1 MQEFFRYFVEGI
13 DPVNIILTVNALPN
27 LPWYNILFVAFVIAP
42 LVRFQ
47 GPMIALWLANLLV
60 PHRLFPEPPQR
71 RPGPLPLVS
80 VVIAGRNEA
89 AGIAGTIRSLLA
101 CSYPRMEIIFV
112 DDCSTDDTFEIA
124 GSFVGTG
131 HVRCF
136 RAATHS
142 GKPSCLNIG
151 IQRARGEYIM
161 IVDADA
167 DVQIG
172 AIHEMLIPFDDP
184 RVGAVT
190 AHLRVRNA
198 RDTLITR
205 MQEIEYAFNVAASRL
220 WRSHLGILS
229 IIAGAGGMF
238 RAGAI
243 RSLGGYD
250 TGLGD
255 DTDLTMRLRKAG
267 WRLVFAPYA
276 VIWVDCPAT
285 WRGLIRQRSRWE
297 RNMIKIRLRK
307 QIDILRV
314 SLFGF
319 SNFLMMADQILVR
332 FLLPLA
338 FLAGLFWYIAT
349 DPFIT
354 SRILTFMYWIHV
366 WETLLRML
374 AANDV
379 LGVPRLAALP
389 LAPLVPLYRL
399 GLKLS
404 LMPAIVKEMLR
415 IGLRHGYV
423 PEKIWRQTP
432 HW

>member
-1 MQEFFRYFVEGI
+1 MQEFFRYFAEGI
-13 DPVNIILTVNALPN
+13 DPLNIIRTVNAVPN
-27 LPWYNILFVAFVIAP
+27 LPWYNVLFVAFVIAP
-42 LVRFQ
+42 LVRYQ
-47 GPMIALWLANLLV
+47 GPMIGLWLANLLI
-60 PHRLFPEPPQR
+60 PSRLFPNPPR
-71 RPGPLPLVS
+71 VGSVLPLVS
-80 VVIAGRNEA
+80 VVIAGRNES
-89 AGIAGTIRSLLA
+89 AGIAGTIRSLLG
-101 CSYPRMEIIFV
+101 CSYPNLEIIFV
-112 DDCSTDDTFEIA
+112 DDCSTDGTYDIARTFT
-124 GSFVGTG
+124 GTG

-136 RAATHS
+136 RAASHS

-151 IQRARGEYIM
+151 IQRSRGEFIM

-172 AIHEMLIPFDDP
+172 AIHEMLVPFSDP
-184 RVGAVT
+184 RVGGVT

-198 RDTLITR
+198 RDTLVTR

-220 WRSHLGILS
+220 WRSHLGMLS

-238 RAGAI
+238 RGSAL
-243 RSLGGYD
+243 RQLGGFD

-267 WRLVFAPYA
+267 WLLRFAPYA
-276 VIWVDCPAT
+276 VIWVDCPPS

-307 QIDILRV
+307 QIDIMRI
-314 SLFGF
+314 SLFGA
-319 SNFLMMADQILVR
+319 SNFIMMLDQVLVR
-332 FLLPLA
+332 FLSPLA
-338 FLAGLFWYIAT
+338 FLVGLMWYMAT

-354 SRILTFMYWIHV
+354 SRILTFMFWIHV
-366 WETLLRML
+366 WETVLRML

-379 LGVPRLAALP
+379 LGVPRLACLP
-389 LAPLVPLYRL
+389 LAPVLPLYRMAL
-399 GLKLS
+399 RLCL
-404 LMPAIVKEMLR
+404 LPAIVKEFLR

-423 PEKIWRQTP
+423 PEKIWRETP

>member
-1 MQEFFRYFVEGI
+1 MQEFLRYFVEGI
-13 DPVNIILTVNALPN
+13 DPFNIIRSVNALPS
-27 LPWYNILFVAFVIAP
+27 LPWYNALFVLCVIGP
-42 LVRFQ
+42 LVRYQ
-47 GPMIALWLANLLV
+47 GPIVALWLANLVV
-60 PHRLFPEPPQR
+60 PHRLFPPPPRSMVQ
-71 RPGPLPLVS
+71 PPLVS

-89 AGIAGTIRSLLA
+89 AGIAGTIRSLLG
-101 CSYPRMEIIFV
+101 CSYPRLEIIVV
-112 DDCSTDDTFEIA
+112 DDCSTDDTFSIA
-124 GSFVGTG
+124 RSFEGTG
-131 HVRCF
+131 HVRCY

-151 IQRARGEYIM
+151 IQRARGEFIM

-184 RVGAVT
+184 KVGAVT

-198 RDTLITR
+198 RDSFVTR
-205 MQEIEYAFNVAASRL
+205 MQEIEYAFNVATSRL

-238 RAGAI
+238 RAGAL
-243 RSLGGYD
+243 RLLGGYD

-255 DTDLTMRLRKAG
+255 DTDVTMRLRKAG
-267 WRLVFAPYA
+267 WTLRFAPHA
-276 VIWVDCPAT
+276 IIWVDCPAT

-307 QIDILRV
+307 QIDILRI
-314 SLFGF
+314 SLFGYG
-319 SNFLMMADQILVR
+319 NFLMMLDQILVR
-332 FLLPLA
+332 FLAPML
-338 FLAGLFWYIAT
+338 FLFGLVWYVAT
-349 DPFIT
+349 DPFTT

-366 WETLLRML
+366 WETVLRML

-379 LGVPRLAALP
+379 IGVPRLGALP
-389 LAPLVPLYRL
+389 LAPFLPLYRL
-399 GLKLS
+399 ILRLA
-404 LMPAIVKEMLR
+404 LLPPIVKELLR

-423 PEKIWRQTP
+423 PEKIWRETP